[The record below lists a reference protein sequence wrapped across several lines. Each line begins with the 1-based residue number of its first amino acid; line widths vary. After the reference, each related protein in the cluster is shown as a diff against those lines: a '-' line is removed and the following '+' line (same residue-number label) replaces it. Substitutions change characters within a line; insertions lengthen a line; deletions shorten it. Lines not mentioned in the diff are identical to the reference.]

1 MKSPSTIY
9 LVTRT
14 HGMRTHL
21 LTDENFKTMA
31 KSKSLSEIVDQLLR
45 SDYATEIGKL
55 PSEQVDSSK
64 LEMIFLKTLVE
75 RFFNLPKNAKGKGRE
90 FLESYVA
97 RIEIE
102 NLKRILRAKHTDA
115 KIDGHK
121 LIPLYREHTL
131 INFPALLKAK
141 DIEEA
146 TALLRE
152 TPYGSLTR
160 RIDDYKRLGV
170 TIILESYLDSIYFD
184 KVWEK
189 VEKLENKESIKKLV
203 GEEIDLSNLQL
214 ILTLKMKE
222 IASRQIE
229 EMAIPI
235 SYRLRKTNI
244 RRLAQ
249 GRLEDSPE
257 ALVGTPYVNTAIE
270 ILRKTDPTIELETIL
285 SKKLYRNALFAL
297 RNSSLEFGYV
307 VAYLMM
313 CEREARNLVTITTA
327 LDLGVTEE
335 NLLQRLFI

>member
-21 LTDENFKTMA
+21 LTDDNFKAMA
-31 KSKSLSEIVDQLLR
+31 KSKNLSDIIDLLLR

-55 PSEQVDSSK
+55 PSEQIDSLK

-75 RFFNLPKNAKGKGRE
+75 RFYNLSKNAKGKGRE
-90 FLESYVA
+90 FLENYIS
-97 RIEIE
+97 RIEVE
-102 NLKRILRAKHTDA
+102 NLKRILRAKHTNTE
-115 KIDGHK
+115 IENHK
-121 LIPLYREHTL
+121 LVPLDREKTL
-131 INFPALLKAK
+131 INFPALIKAK
-141 DIEEA
+141 DVEE
-146 TALLRE
+146 TASLLRE
-152 TPYGSLTR
+152 TPYASLAQ
-160 RIDDYKRLGV
+160 RIDDYKRLGL
-170 TIILESYLDSIYFD
+170 TIILESHLDSIYFD

-189 VEKLENKESIKKLV
+189 VEKIENKDSIKKLV

-214 ILTLKMKE
+214 ILTLKMKN

-229 EMAIPI
+229 EMAVPI

-249 GRLEDSPE
+249 GRLEDAPE
-257 ALVGTPYVNTAIE
+257 ALVGTPYVNTIIE
-270 ILRKTDPTIELETIL
+270 ILRKSDPSIELETIL
-285 SKKLYRNALFAL
+285 SKKLYHNASFAL
-297 RNSSLEFGYV
+297 RNSSLEFGYI

-313 CEREARNLVTITTA
+313 CERESRNLVTITTG

-335 NLLQRLFI
+335 ILLQRLFI

>member
-21 LTDENFKTMA
+21 LTDDNFKAMA
-31 KSKSLSEIVDQLLR
+31 KSRSLSEIVDLLLR
-45 SDYATEIGKL
+45 SDYALDIGKL
-55 PSEQVDSSK
+55 PSEQVDSLK

-75 RFFNLPKNAKGKGRE
+75 RFFNLIKNAKGKGRE
-90 FLESYVA
+90 FLENYVA
-97 RIEIE
+97 RIEVE

-115 KIDGHK
+115 EIEEHK
-121 LIPLYREHTL
+121 LIPLDRQHTL
-131 INFPALLKAK
+131 INFPALIKAK
-141 DIEEA
+141 DIDEVA
-146 TALLRE
+146 SLLRE
-152 TPYGSLTR
+152 TPYVSLVQ
-160 RIDDYKRLGV
+160 RIDDYKRLGL
-170 TIILESYLDSIYFD
+170 TITLESYLDSIYFD

-189 VEKLENKESIKKLV
+189 VERLESKESIKKLV

-214 ILTLKMKE
+214 IFTLKMKD

-229 EMAIPI
+229 EMALPI

-270 ILRKTDPTIELETIL
+270 ILRKSDPSVELETIL
-285 SKKLYRNALFAL
+285 SKKLYNNASFAL
-297 RNSSLEFGYV
+297 RNSSLEFGYII
-307 VAYLMM
+307 AYLMM

-335 NLLQRLFI
+335 SLLQRLFI